1 MGVWDTQYAD
11 AADTVAPSDTLIFYS
26 DGLVERRGESLDM
39 GLQRLSEAAAAG
51 PDEASALCAHV
62 LGTMLPWRCA
72 MTSPQWS
79 CRSARRH
86 CTRSS
91 ATALWPLRRPKAETP
106 LRAPAGPAFLRSC
119 VISPHVRF
127 TNARH
132 PQLISKGVST

>member
-1 MGVWDTQYAD
+1 
-11 AADTVAPSDTLIFYS
+11 
-26 DGLVERRGESLDM
+26 M

-51 PDEASALCAHV
+51 PDEASVLCAHV
-62 LGTMLPWRCA
+62 LGTMLPAALAVRDDVTA
-72 MTSPQWS
+72 MVVQI
-79 CRSARRH
+79 REEH

-106 LRAPAGPAFLRSC
+106 LRAPAGRAFLRSC